1 VKHICSESSE
11 IYIKIFLL
19 ITLANLR
26 NEFLGELKIM
36 TVQKGDF
43 IALNY
48 TGRFEDNRVFDTTY
62 EELAKKED
70 IFDSR
75 GLYGGDIIVVGA
87 GHTIVGLDENFEG
100 KEVGYTGKI
109 VISPEKA
116 FGPSNPKLIET
127 ISITKLQD
135 RKVHPGMTVKV
146 DGREGVVSRVI
157 GRRVT
162 VDFNSPLTGKTVIY
176 EYTIE
181 NVIET
186 ETERIKGLLA
196 LYTGM
201 RDIEI
206 SIDDGIA
213 KIYTPTGL
221 TFNQRWL
228 MAKNRIAFELFKY
241 VGFKEIQLIEK
252 LTPESVAPPSP
263 QTKDEIESRAESE
276 EPSEPEV

>member
-1 VKHICSESSE
+1 
-11 IYIKIFLL
+11 
-19 ITLANLR
+19 LANLI
-26 NEFLGELKIM
+26 EELIGELRIM
-36 TVQKGDF
+36 TIQKGDF
-43 IALNY
+43 ITLNY
-48 TGRFEDNRVFDTTY
+48 TGRFEDNRVFDTTD

-75 GLYGGDIIVVGA
+75 GLYGGDIIVVSA

-135 RKVHPGMTVKV
+135 RKVHSGMTVKV

-162 VDFNSPLTGKTVIY
+162 VDFNSPLAGKTVIY

-181 NVIET
+181 KVIET

-213 KIYTPTGL
+213 KIYTPTDL

-252 LTPESVAPPSP
+252 LTPESVAQPSP
-263 QTKDEIESRAESE
+263 QTKDEVESKAESE
-276 EPSEPEV
+276 EQEV